1 MRQLASEITKK
12 GASIH
17 QILDQEMRTKNQRH
31 QVLQR
36 NYELGQ
42 VETALQAEITSM
54 DQRISQKQ
62 EAIDS
67 IASTEASLD
76 QKLEKKIQEIQSPLF
91 VRLPFRY
98 HFPSNNIAQFEVRG
112 KKVNRYQLDQ
122 YWKIRSQ
129 YPTETEFIKFGK
141 SEKEKRRIRRKMRQ
155 VKFMLKKGKFI
166 QTRKQLLINNCMDF
180 LLGVFITVALFHIPK
195 VLFLI

>member
-1 MRQLASEITKK
+1 VRELRQLASEITKK

-76 QKLEKKIQEIQSPLF
+76 QKLEKKIQEQQ
-91 VRLPFRY
+91 RLHKRL
-98 HFPSNNIAQFEVRG
+98 NTMKNIR
-112 KKVNRYQLDQ
+112 L
-122 YWKIRSQ
+122 
-129 YPTETEFIKFGK
+129 
-141 SEKEKRRIRRKMRQ
+141 
-155 VKFMLKKGKFI
+155 
-166 QTRKQLLINNCMDF
+166 
-180 LLGVFITVALFHIPK
+180 ALFS
-195 VLFLI
+195 LIKRYWIY